1 MTVATSFQVINVEE
15 GFIGFSNLGGTRKM
29 CINMEIPDSFNQAI
43 NQVSKYKIENMK
55 LSFFDETGN
64 ELLRFKKV
72 D

>member
-1 MTVATSFQVINVEE
+1 MIS
-15 GFIGFSNLGGTRKM
+15 LGPMGSTMKM
-29 CINMEIPDSFNQAI
+29 CVNMEITAKFNTAFNKI
-43 NQVSKYKIENMK
+43 SKYKIENMK